1 MIAALVRR
9 LWSSRDNRTSL
20 RSGSRTALEGE
31 ALVESALV
39 LLRQGRTDEAI
50 AALEGVLKEHHDAG
64 EAHLLMGRI
73 LHKRQQFDDAGD
85 SYVLARCFKPQW
97 WLAHFHI
104 GLLALDCGRPSEAAA
119 ALTKALNFG
128 GSGNVR
134 VHNALG
140 RAYLEQQQVQ
150 EAIKQ
155 FEQAIRLEP
164 GFAEAYSNLGFALFH
179 HMEEFETGAKHIEKA
194 LLLDPHNSTARFN
207 WSMVLQHRGEIDE
220 ALALCNELLM
230 VNPDFHEARAN
241 RALLLLSKG
250 DFAAGW
256 RDYEARTKWDGYR
269 ACEQLPWP
277 QWDGSN
283 LTGKK
288 IFVCAEQGLGDEIMY
303 ASCMPE
309 LLAAART
316 CVLECQP
323 KLERL
328 FRRSFPTLYV
338 LRKGEWGHAAVRDD
352 PPDYKVALGSLPRFM
367 RNKLEDFPA
376 HAAYLRADSDR
387 IAHWRRQLDALPGE
401 LKVGISW
408 RGGAATTRRSLRSIP
423 LRSWIPLLRLPNVDF
438 VNLQYSDCT
447 PELAELGAEPDV
459 ELHSW
464 QNALD
469 DYDETAAL
477 VSALDLVISVQT
489 AVVHLTGALGKSVW
503 ALIPAVPEWR
513 YGVAGPSMPWY
524 PTARLFRQSVHG
536 VWDSVMSSV
545 REELEALL
553 PQAVRM
559 DQNRTSR

>member
-9 LWSSRDNRTSL
+9 LWSSRINRTSL
-20 RSGSRTALEGE
+20 RSGSRAAFEGE
-31 ALVESALV
+31 ALVEPALV
-39 LLRQGRTDEAI
+39 LLRQARTDEAI
-50 AALEGVLKEHHDAG
+50 ATLEDVLREHHDVA

-85 SYVLARCFKPQW
+85 SYLLARCFKPEW

-104 GLLALDCGRPSEAAA
+104 GLLSLDCERPAEAAA
-119 ALTKALNFG
+119 ALTKALDLG
-128 GSGNVR
+128 GTRDPR

-140 RAYLEQQQVQ
+140 RAYLEQQQVR
-150 EAIKQ
+150 EAIEH
-155 FEQAIRLEP
+155 FEQAILLEP
-164 GFAEAYSNLGFALFH
+164 GFAEAHSNLGFALFH
-179 HMEEFETGAKHIEKA
+179 HMEEFDTGAKHIEKA
-194 LLLDPHNSTARFN
+194 LLLEPHNSTVCFN
-207 WSMVLQHRGEIDE
+207 WSMVLQHRGQIDK
-220 ALALCNELLM
+220 ALALCNELLI
-230 VNPDFHEARAN
+230 VNPDFDEARAN

-256 RDYEARTKWDGYR
+256 RDYEARRKWADYR

-309 LLAAART
+309 LLAAARI
-316 CVLECQP
+316 CVFECQP

-328 FRRSFPTLYV
+328 FRRSFPTLNMV
-338 LRKGEWGHAAVRDD
+338 RKGEWQHGGMRDD

-367 RNKLEDFPA
+367 RNKLEDFPP

-387 IAHWRRQLDALPGE
+387 TAHWRRQLNALPGG

-423 LRSWIPLLRLPNVDF
+423 LHSWIPLLRLPNVDF

-447 PELAELGAEPDV
+447 PELAELSAEADV
-459 ELHSW
+459 ELHTW
-464 QNALD
+464 RNALD

-489 AVVHLTGALGKSVW
+489 AVVHLTGALGKAVW

-536 VWDSVMSSV
+536 VWDPVLSSV
-545 REELEALL
+545 RQELEALL
-553 PQAVRM
+553 PHGVRR
-559 DQNRTSR
+559 DQNLTSR